1 MATMQ
6 SNTLTTTAY
15 DLPSPLIMALSRSNS
30 RRPSGIDWS
39 SFSAQPF
46 TSISK
51 ILEHYRKY
59 PSDLTHALRHLAGF
73 VLHVQ
78 SSAYNTLKYGKD
90 PDFHERWCKSVS
102 FQNQIEAVQRDIS
115 FLPIFEEAPLMFI
128 EDVPVDLASCLEQA
142 GLEEVYSFV
151 MARTKA
157 YDKLENYSLDFE
169 ATAQLE
175 ALEWIVS
182 CALYSGLD
190 ISLELR
196 HALQPYL
203 VQQPSSE
210 QPLDQ
215 LSSFAHPLFE
225 ISCRKSSDYLEQ
237 RRLRT
242 SSGCAWPVLHNTLL
256 PFVKAK
262 DDEAIQAIVLEFLR
276 VGNRAMA
283 VYLCRAF
290 PHWVWSL
297 SIGQPLLE
305 EEYKEGVNCLFE
317 EYTSRLMEPASE
329 TPLRVRK
336 VLTQLDFGGL
346 WQWLFR
352 FVFPTITR
360 YQSTATLRYFFF
372 RWLLRAAMST
382 QIGDASTVKDALG
395 KIFKLDIVL
404 QQPSHIP
411 TNEVFDA
418 SALVGTGKYRDA
430 EDGDSPFY
438 DSVLTPY
445 KELDFHGDT
454 YLVPDA
460 CLDLEREWPGVP
472 ELHLQ
477 QRSHVQVLDFM
488 QLEPTP
494 ADDEVCPICRCIFVE
509 EDSLCYRLDVCKHLY
524 HAECLQGWA
533 DSLPFGEA
541 RCPYCTKFI
550 DVEGGR
556 EPRPLWANPAWWKV
570 REAKRLEREAEQGF

>member
-15 DLPSPLIMALSRSNS
+15 DLPSPMIMALSRSNS

-39 SFSAQPF
+39 SISAQPF

-90 PDFHERWCKSVS
+90 PDFHERWGKSVS
-102 FQNQIEAVQRDIS
+102 LQNQIEAVQRDIS

-128 EDVPVDLASCLEQA
+128 EDAPVDLASCLEQA

-242 SSGCAWPVLHNTLL
+242 SSGCA
-256 PFVKAK
+256 
-262 DDEAIQAIVLEFLR
+262 
-276 VGNRAMA
+276 
-283 VYLCRAF
+283 
-290 PHWVWSL
+290 
-297 SIGQPLLE
+297 
-305 EEYKEGVNCLFE
+305 
-317 EYTSRLMEPASE
+317 
-329 TPLRVRK
+329 
-336 VLTQLDFGGL
+336 
-346 WQWLFR
+346 
-352 FVFPTITR
+352 
-360 YQSTATLRYFFF
+360 
-372 RWLLRAAMST
+372 
-382 QIGDASTVKDALG
+382 
-395 KIFKLDIVL
+395 
-404 QQPSHIP
+404 
-411 TNEVFDA
+411 
-418 SALVGTGKYRDA
+418 
-430 EDGDSPFY
+430 
-438 DSVLTPY
+438 
-445 KELDFHGDT
+445 
-454 YLVPDA
+454 
-460 CLDLEREWPGVP
+460 
-472 ELHLQ
+472 
-477 QRSHVQVLDFM
+477 
-488 QLEPTP
+488 
-494 ADDEVCPICRCIFVE
+494 
-509 EDSLCYRLDVCKHLY
+509 
-524 HAECLQGWA
+524 
-533 DSLPFGEA
+533 
-541 RCPYCTKFI
+541 
-550 DVEGGR
+550 
-556 EPRPLWANPAWWKV
+556 
-570 REAKRLEREAEQGF
+570 